1 MSEVVEIII
10 SGNDAGPIN
19 VVETDNDDGP
29 IQIIE
34 ADQFNH
40 NSLPDLQGGASGQ
53 YYHLTSVQ
61 YNFVTGIY
69 EDGLNNAN
77 DAFFEK
83 NVSVSGTL
91 LLGSGTDN
99 YLSGIRTAADG
110 SFSQAGDAQYSE
122 FILKRETT
130 TTGTYELSFP
140 NQIKKLTL
148 PNNTSWF
155 FKVRV
160 IGRSTAGL
168 TSTFNAEGT
177 IKKGISAGFT
187 EIVGGTIVNG
197 ITDELAVGGML
208 IDADT
213 TYGYLKISV
222 LGLAATTIHW
232 VAFLDLIQV
241 K

>member
-1 MSEVVEIII
+1 MSDVVEIII
-10 SGNDAGPIN
+10 SGNDAGPIHI
-19 VVETDNDDGP
+19 V
-29 IQIIE
+29 E

-40 NSLPDLQGGASGQ
+40 NSLPDLQGGTSGQ
-53 YYHLTSVQ
+53 YYHLTSGQ

-69 EDGLNNAN
+69 ADQIDPTN
-77 DAFFEK
+77 DVFFEK

-99 YLSGIRTAADG
+99 SLSGIRTAADG

-130 TTGTYELSFP
+130 TTGIYELAFP

-160 IGRSTAGL
+160 IGRSTDGA
-168 TSTFNAEGT
+168 TSTFHAEGT

-197 ITDELAVGGML
+197 VTDELAVGGML

>member
-10 SGNDAGPIN
+10 SGNN
-19 VVETDNDDGP
+19 DGP
-29 IQIIE
+29 VQIIE

-40 NSLPDLQGGASGQ
+40 NSLPDLQGGTGSQ
-53 YYHLTSVQ
+53 YYHLTSGQ
-61 YNFVTGIY
+61 YDFVTGIFQ
-69 EDGLNNAN
+69 DAIDPTNNVI
-77 DAFFEK
+77 FEK

-91 LLGSGTDN
+91 LIGSGTDN
-99 YLSGIRTAADG
+99 YLSGIRTVADG

-122 FILKRETT
+122 FILKKETT
-130 TTGTYELSFP
+130 TTGTYELAFP

-148 PNNTSWF
+148 ANNTSWF

-160 IGRSTAGL
+160 IGRSNAGA

-197 ITDELAVGGML
+197 VTDELGTGGIL
-208 IDADT
+208 ISADT

-222 LGLAATTIHW
+222 LGLTATTIHW

>member
-1 MSEVVEIII
+1 MSDVVEIII
-10 SGNDAGPIN
+10 SGNDA
-19 VVETDNDDGP
+19 GP

-40 NSLPDLQGGASGQ
+40 NSLPDLQGGTGGQ
-53 YYHLTSVQ
+53 YYHLTSGQ
-61 YNFVTGIY
+61 YSFVTGIFA
-69 EDGLNNAN
+69 DQI
-77 DAFFEK
+77 DPTHDVFFEK

-99 YLSGIRTAADG
+99 SLSGIRTAADG

-130 TTGTYELSFP
+130 TTGVYELSFP

-197 ITDELAVGGML
+197 VTDELAVGGML

-222 LGLAATTIHW
+222 LGLVATTIHW

>member
-1 MSEVVEIII
+1 MPDVVEIII
-10 SGNDAGPIN
+10 SG
-19 VVETDNDDGP
+19 DNTGS

-34 ADQFNH
+34 ADQDAGPIQIIETDQFVH
-40 NSLPDLQGGASGQ
+40 NSLFDLQGGASGQ
-53 YYHLTSVQ
+53 YYHLTSGQ
-61 YNFVTGIY
+61 YNFVTGIFQ
-69 EDGLNNAN
+69 DQIDPTNNV
-77 DAFFEK
+77 FFEK
-83 NVSVSGTL
+83 NVSVTGTL

-99 YLSGIRTAADG
+99 SLSGIRTAADG

-130 TTGTYELSFP
+130 TTGTYELAFP

-197 ITDELAVGGML
+197 VTDELAVGGIL

-213 TYGYLKISV
+213 TYGYLKISA